1 MNKRPDPEQPIT
13 SILPGLNSVDAGPA
27 WARFIDCYSGQIMK
41 SVRQFEYEQDRA
53 HECFLYVC
61 EALSD
66 NGFRRLLAF
75 RTDGTARFR
84 TWLGTVV
91 FHLCVDWHRKEFG
104 RAQMLPAISAL
115 PAFDQSV
122 YHLYFEQ
129 GLKKESCLQILLDE
143 FPDLTPVQLSS
154 SIERIYRTLTPRQR
168 WRLSLKLGRRQDGH
182 PDLMDVDVIRAADPS
197 PDQQLQAERE
207 RDLIEEALRQL
218 SDDQRLAL
226 QLKYHQGLTLK
237 DITRIMRL
245 GNISRT
251 KRLLDRALQGLSE
264 RIERAEFNK
273 I

>member
-1 MNKRPDPEQPIT
+1 MNERTKSELSIT
-13 SILPGLNSVDAGPA
+13 AILPGLNSVDAGPA
-27 WARFIDCYSGQIMK
+27 WAAFIDRYSGQIMNA
-41 SVRQFEYEQDRA
+41 VRQFEFEHDRA

-75 RTDGTARFR
+75 NTGGSARFR

-91 FHLCVDWHRKEFG
+91 FHLCVDWHRREFG

-129 GLKKESCLQILLDE
+129 GLKKEGCFQTLRDE
-143 FPDLTPVQLSS
+143 FPDLTVRQLST
-154 SIERIYRTLTPRQR
+154 SIKRVYGTLTPRQR
-168 WRLSLKLGRRQDGH
+168 WKLSLKRGQRTGGASESIDIDILPAG
-182 PDLMDVDVIRAADPS
+182 DPS
-197 PDQQLQAERE
+197 PDQQLQAVRERE
-207 RDLIEEALRQL
+207 LIEEALQQL
-218 SDDQRLAL
+218 TSDQRLVL
-226 QLKYHQGLTLK
+226 KLKYRQGLTLK

-245 GNISRT
+245 GNLSRT
-251 KRLLDRALQGLSE
+251 KRLLDRALAALSDQLD
-264 RIERAEFNK
+264 RAEFIK